1 MKGDGEFSLL
11 LTKYSVPLSKSH
23 LDLLLIVVQFD
34 VERKTESLLTFYPR
48 DRVIVV
54 EYESTGLADY
64 VNTVNNHFY
73 QVLE

>member
-34 VERKTESLLTFYPR
+34 VEWKTESLLTFYPR

-54 EYESTGLADY
+54 EYKSTRLADY
-64 VNTVNNHFY
+64 VNTVNHHFY
-73 QVLE
+73 QVLQ